1 MIIKYDLM
9 DEEGEAEISLTAHD
23 GKSVNTYLLN
33 ERKGEVVINCNTCV
47 TGNYILTLYVD
58 GSVECSKNIN
68 IKK

>member
-1 MIIKYDLM
+1 MY
-9 DEEGEAEISLTAHD
+9 EEGTAEITLTAHD
-23 GKSVNTYLLN
+23 GKSVNTFLLN

-58 GSVECSKNIN
+58 GTVKCSKNIN